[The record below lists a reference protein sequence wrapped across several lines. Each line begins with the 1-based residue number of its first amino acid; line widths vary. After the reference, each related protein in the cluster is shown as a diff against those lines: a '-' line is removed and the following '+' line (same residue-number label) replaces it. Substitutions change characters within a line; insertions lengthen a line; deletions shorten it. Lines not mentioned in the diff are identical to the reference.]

1 MPEFQD
7 VVTAL
12 SHSHD
17 RLRSLVEPL
26 SPSEVAGP
34 SYASEW
40 SIAQVVSHLAS
51 QAEVFTLFLDA
62 GLKGEEPPGRDAFPA
77 IWAVWDAKSPADQAA
92 DGLRA
97 DGDYLARLEALS
109 TEEVEQFQVTLFGFL
124 EADAPTLARM
134 RLAEHI
140 VHTWD
145 VAVALDPTAT
155 LAADGVDQLVGTLG
169 QMAARTGKPTEQ
181 PLRLHIR
188 TTSPTRDLVLTTGEG
203 VELVDAQG
211 DSDIGSHLELPA
223 EAFVRLVYGR
233 LDADHTPAGLTSSID
248 LADLRAVF
256 PGV

>member
-1 MPEFQD
+1 MPDYQD

-12 SHSHD
+12 SHSHR
-17 RLRSLVEPL
+17 RLRALVEPL
-26 SPSEVAGP
+26 SPSQVAAP

-51 QAEVFTLFLDA
+51 QAEVFGLFLDA
-62 GLKGEEPPGRDAFPA
+62 GLQGTEPPGQDAFPP
-77 IWAVWDAKSPADQAA
+77 IWAVWDAKTPVDQAA

-109 TEEVEQFQVTLFGFL
+109 AEEVERFQVKLFGFL

-134 RLAEHI
+134 RLGEHI

-145 VAVALDPTAT
+145 VAVALDPKAT
-155 LAADGVDQLVGTLG
+155 LGDDGVELLVGNLG
-169 QMAARTGKPTEQ
+169 QMVERIGKPPDQ
-181 PLRLHIR
+181 PLRLHVR
-188 TTSPTRDLVLTTGEG
+188 TTSPTRDLVLTSSEG

-211 DSDIGSHLELPA
+211 DSDIGSRLELPA
-223 EAFVRLVYGR
+223 EAFIRLVYGR
-233 LDADHTPAGLTSSID
+233 LDADHTPAGVTSSID
-248 LADLRAVF
+248 LDDLRAVF